1 VAALNYKHLH
11 YFWTVVKTGG
21 VVRAAEKL
29 HVTPQSISGQ
39 LKLLGDAIGEPL
51 LRRTGRGVEL
61 TDAGRFVFDYAERA
75 FGAFEELQG
84 ALSNRP
90 GTRQGAFRVG
100 VSNVLG
106 RSVAYSLL
114 RPALLLPQPPRLICR
129 DGRFSDLMGELALHR
144 LDMVLS
150 DRPMDSSHH
159 VRAFNHLLGECDVT
173 FLAAPTLAKRLR
185 GRFPQSLDG
194 APMLMH
200 GESSALRPRLER
212 WFEQHRIRPS
222 VVAEFD
228 DTALLKAF
236 AQEGAGVFAALTLVA
251 EQIARQFE
259 VTPIGRSE
267 EIVEQ
272 VYAIS
277 TERRVTHPAVLAITR
292 TARNEAFAAV
302 ASA

>member
-1 VAALNYKHLH
+1 MATLNYKHLH
-11 YFWTVVKTGG
+11 YFWTVVKLGG
-21 VVRAAEKL
+21 VSRAAERL

-51 LRRTGRGVEL
+51 LRRTGRGLEL
-61 TDAGRFVFDYAERA
+61 TEAGRFVFDYADRA
-75 FGAFEELQG
+75 FGAFDELQS
-84 ALSNRP
+84 ALSGSARH
-90 GTRQGAFRVG
+90 GVFRVG

-114 RPALLLPQPPRLICR
+114 RPALLLPQPPRLLCR
-129 DGRFSDLMGELALHR
+129 DGRFPDLMGELAMHR

-150 DRPMDSSHH
+150 DRPMDASHS

-173 FLAAPTLAKRLR
+173 FLAAPSLAKRLR
-185 GRFPQSLDG
+185 GRFPRSLDG
-194 APMLMH
+194 APMLIQ

-212 WFEQHRIRPS
+212 WFEQQRIRPN

-236 AQEGAGVFAALTLVA
+236 AQEGAGAFAALTLVA
-251 EQIARQFE
+251 GQISKQFE
-259 VTPIGRSE
+259 VTAIGRTE
-267 EIVEQ
+267 DIVEQ

-292 TARNEAFAAV
+292 TARNEAFAGL
-302 ASA
+302 